1 MAYLLTLW
9 LNETVSAVLFQL
21 IKKVPCDCPIIEI
34 KSHSIDLSIKL
45 ILLVHDAIEQ
55 VNLLLFSGVLVVYD
69 SLDFVCDS
77 F

>member
-1 MAYLLTLW
+1 MSYLLTLW
-9 LNETVSAVLFQL
+9 LNEIVSSVLFQL
-21 IKKVPCDCPIIEI
+21 IKKVPCDFPIIEI
-34 KSHSIDLSIKL
+34 KSHPIDLSIKFM
-45 ILLVHDAIEQ
+45 LLAHHAIEQ